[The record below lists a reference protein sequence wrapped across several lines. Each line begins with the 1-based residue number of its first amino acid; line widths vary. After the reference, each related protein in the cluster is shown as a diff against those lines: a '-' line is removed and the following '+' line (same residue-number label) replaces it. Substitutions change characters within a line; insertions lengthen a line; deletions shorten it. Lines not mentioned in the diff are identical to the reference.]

1 MEEDRKQEKKKKK
14 TEDSTCPRSEAWSPR
29 PRGEIPET

>member
-1 MEEDRKQEKKKKK
+1 MEEDRKQEKKKK
-14 TEDSTCPRSEAWSPR
+14 TEDSTCPQSEAWSPR